1 MGKSGNTG
9 EVPTVGMLWQLKAPT
24 ADAIQDAL
32 AYAREKYGE
41 PRTAMLNPAVK
52 VDATGLGV
60 NVVPSPV
67 IAQGYVFIL
76 GETNHAHNR

>member
-60 NVVPSPV
+60 NVVPPGHCAGICFYTRRNKLCS
-67 IAQGYVFIL
+67 
-76 GETNHAHNR
+76 